1 MRRSI
6 IWPALALALAVFVIV
21 SVVPRDAFAACVPAD
36 SFNEYQQRGWAWMY
50 LAAFGFGFQ
59 TSLTPCVYPMIPI
72 TLGIFGA
79 RGKDVSRGKA
89 LLLATAYVV
98 GMGLTYATLGVIIAL
113 VGGQFGTILANPY
126 VVVPI
131 VLLFAV
137 LASSMFGAFELN
149 LPASWQAR
157 LNQVGGRGFR
167 GAFAMGMVGGLI
179 AAPCTGPFLLGL
191 LTFVATTRSVVGG
204 GSLLFIYAI
213 GMGVLFWVLAA
224 FAMSLPRSGRW
235 MEWVKSAGGI
245 LLLLGGIYFL
255 KPLLPFMR
263 HFAVPETWFLGVSL
277 GLIAVGLVL
286 GAIHLS
292 FHGGPLEK
300 LRKGLGIALVI
311 AGAFAT
317 WSYKLTPKLKL
328 PYVYDDEAAA
338 FAKARAEGKGV
349 MVDFAATWCVP
360 CGELELTFGDDEVY
374 EQITKNFVPL
384 KFDVSEDNDT
394 SAERRSRY
402 QAGTLPSVVYLS
414 TDGHTVGRVN
424 RMMEPDEMLP
434 MLKLAS
440 ARVHAGAALA
450 AGEPCK

>member
-1 MRRSI
+1 MRRSVV
-6 IWPALALALAVFVIV
+6 WPAVAAALAIFLIPGVA
-21 SVVPRDAFAACVPAD
+21 SAACDP
-36 SFNEYQQRGWAWMY
+36 FNEYQQRGWAWMY
-50 LAAFGFGFQ
+50 LASFGFGFQ

-89 LLLATAYVV
+89 LLLATSYVV
-98 GMGLTYATLGVIIAL
+98 GMGVTYANLGVVIAL
-113 VGGQFGTILANPY
+113 IGGQFGTILGNPY

-131 VLLFAV
+131 VLLFGA
-137 LASSMFGAFELN
+137 LAASMFGAFELN

-224 FAMSLPRSGRW
+224 FAMSLPKSGRW

-245 LLLLGGIYFL
+245 LLLLGGLYFL

-263 HFAVPETWFLGVSL
+263 TFAVPEPWFLAMSIA
-277 GLIAVGLVL
+277 LIVAGLVL

-292 FHGGPLEK
+292 FHGGAFEK
-300 LRKGLGIALVI
+300 VRKAIGIALVL
-311 AGAFAT
+311 AGAFAA
-317 WSYKLTPKLKL
+317 WGYKLTPKLHL
-328 PYVYDDEAAA
+328 PYVVEDEAAA

-349 MVDFAATWCVP
+349 MVDFSATWCVP
-360 CGELELTFGDDEVY
+360 CAELELTFGDDEVY
-374 EQITKNFVPL
+374 EVITRNFVPL
-384 KFDVSEDNDT
+384 KFDVSDDNET
-394 SAERRSRY
+394 SAERRGRY
-402 QAGTLPSVVYLS
+402 KAGTLPAVVYLG
-414 TDGHTVGRVN
+414 TDGHTVGRLDH
-424 RMMEPDEMLP
+424 MMEPDEILP
-434 MLKLAS
+434 VLRAAVAKLRSGSTLAS
-440 ARVHAGAALA
+440 
-450 AGEPCK
+450 GEPCN